1 VSRPKSSRAASK
13 KPAGRAAAAS
23 RPAGGVYVQKPKSD
37 IYVALLGV
45 SLGAILIGCLL
56 LLLKMNQYNWETKAS
71 LVTPPVNPTLLT
83 VSENFS
89 TVRL

>member
-13 KPAGRAAAAS
+13 KPAGRAAAS
-23 RPAGGVYVQKPKSD
+23 RPAGGVFVQKPRSD
-37 IYVALLGV
+37 IYVVLLGV
-45 SLGAILIGCLL
+45 SLGAMLIGCLL

-71 LVTPPVNPTLLT
+71 MVTPPAGPALLAA
-83 VSENFS
+83 SDNFS